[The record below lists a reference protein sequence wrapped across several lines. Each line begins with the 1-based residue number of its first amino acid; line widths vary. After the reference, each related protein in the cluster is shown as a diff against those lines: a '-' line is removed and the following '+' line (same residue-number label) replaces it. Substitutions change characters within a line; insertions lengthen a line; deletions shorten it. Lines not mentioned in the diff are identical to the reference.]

1 MENTKARNFSL
12 KGFLQHNSYI
22 FSAVLVI
29 VAFYLINPSFLT
41 LYSLQNM
48 SLEIAPLL
56 PMACGIGF
64 VLYTGCI
71 DLSIGAVASATC
83 VITGTYVIYTG
94 HWMIPLMLI
103 FGALIGFIN
112 GTLVSRVKIP
122 SFIVTLCAQSVYRAM
137 AIIIS
142 NGCSNTIPIKQR
154 YIVNWATMKVLGF
167 PIILWISIVL
177 MIGCVIIERK
187 TELGKSIFAIGAN
200 ERAARLAGVNTA
212 HIKTLAF
219 MLCSLGASIG
229 GIMYAYK
236 LKSSVPTIGDNL
248 YMMAIS
254 SVALGGT
261 LFSGGKGSALRT
273 LIGVITVISISS
285 GMNMAGVD
293 PLWKEVVFGVV
304 LILAVAINSEKG
316 GRDLIIK

>member
-1 MENTKARNFSL
+1 MEKTKTRASSV
-12 KGFLQHNSYI
+12 KTFLNHNSYI
-22 FSAVLVI
+22 LSAVLVV
-29 VAFYLINPSFLT
+29 VAFYLINHSFLS

-64 VLYTGCI
+64 VLYTGSI

-83 VITGTYVIYTG
+83 VITGTYITKTG
-94 HWMIPLMLI
+94 HWMILYMLA
-103 FGALIGFIN
+103 FGVLIGLIN
-112 GTLVSRVKIP
+112 GTLVSRLKLP
-122 SFIVTLCAQSVYRAM
+122 SFIVTLCAQSVYRAL

-154 YIVNWATMKVLGF
+154 YIVNWATEKFLKF

-177 MIGCVIIERK
+177 MLLALLIERK
-187 TELGKSIFAIGAN
+187 TELGKSIFAVGAN

-212 HIKTLAF
+212 VVKTMAF
-219 MLCSLGASIG
+219 VLCSLGASIG

-261 LFSGGKGSALRT
+261 LFSGGRGSALRT
-273 LIGVITVISISS
+273 LVGVVTVISISS

-304 LILAVAINSEKG
+304 LIAAVAINSEKG

>member
-1 MENTKARNFSL
+1 
-12 KGFLQHNSYI
+12 
-22 FSAVLVI
+22 
-29 VAFYLINPSFLT
+29 
-41 LYSLQNM
+41 
-48 SLEIAPLL
+48 
-56 PMACGIGF
+56 
-64 VLYTGCI
+64 
-71 DLSIGAVASATC
+71 
-83 VITGTYVIYTG
+83 
-94 HWMIPLMLI
+94 MIPLMLI
-103 FGALIGFIN
+103 FGAAVGLIN
-112 GTLVSRVKIP
+112 GTLVSRMKIP

-154 YIVNWATMKVLGF
+154 YIVNWATQKALGF
-167 PIILWISIVL
+167 PMILWISVAL

-212 HIKTLAF
+212 RIKTLAF
-219 MLCSLGASIG
+219 VLCSVGAAIG
-229 GIMYAYK
+229 GVMYAYK

-261 LFSGGKGSALRT
+261 LFSGGRGSALRT
-273 LIGVITVISISS
+273 LIGVVTVISISS

-304 LILAVAINSEKG
+304 LIVAVAFNSE
-316 GRDLIIK
+316 